1 MDPTS
6 ELPDS
11 FSDWNVQVEPHPGTR
26 GVLDLVFDSPL
37 LEKRI
42 TNRVYLPSSYR
53 PDGPALPVM
62 YYLHGTVE
70 PALDNPVVGPVTQ
83 HEALLDAIGPGGGAR
98 QTDIFRFEEQR
109 DRAQYLLVAPDTAYE
124 DTICETCIW
133 IDGRP
138 DPVPTAPPATA
149 ETLPADSFLHQEL
162 YPLVEALFNV
172 RHDRGGRGV
181 MGFSMGG
188 VAAYLQGMR
197 HPDQYGVTASISG
210 ALDVVD
216 EPGGRGIWESIG
228 YMRDQGYGTA
238 ATNEADW
245 RGFNPIDLASNLSG
259 IDHPVF
265 SSTGDACLPPSSL
278 THEDCMRL
286 PPATNPAAASVE
298 ALLARQYALHSRVLP
313 EKGVTETRAQRPGV
327 HGANNHRVY
336 AENVVPLAN
345 SVFERDVK
353 KPDTFRY
360 RSTASQFSVWGYDLS
375 VGRSTVEFLDLND
388 ARSDGRSFQLRGSGA
403 VRILTPP
410 TLEAGKSYQV
420 ATTADDG
427 TTSASS
433 IVADSDGRL
442 PILVDLGRGQLS
454 NQVLEP
460 TGASPARSMTVEV
473 S

>member
-181 MGFSMGG
+181 CRRFVEADPARVPRTLTPSRQAAGG
-188 VAAYLQGMR
+188 DQRGGLGGDPAVA
-197 HPDQYGVTASISG
+197 S
-210 ALDVVD
+210 
-216 EPGGRGIWESIG
+216 GRGAA
-228 YMRDQGYGTA
+228 DQGDRPTARVGAEYGAFCA
-238 ATNEADW
+238 A
-245 RGFNPIDLASNLSG
+245 
-259 IDHPVF
+259 
-265 SSTGDACLPPSSL
+265 
-278 THEDCMRL
+278 
-286 PPATNPAAASVE
+286 
-298 ALLARQYALHSRVLP
+298 
-313 EKGVTETRAQRPGV
+313 
-327 HGANNHRVY
+327 
-336 AENVVPLAN
+336 
-345 SVFERDVK
+345 
-353 KPDTFRY
+353 
-360 RSTASQFSVWGYDLS
+360 
-375 VGRSTVEFLDLND
+375 
-388 ARSDGRSFQLRGSGA
+388 
-403 VRILTPP
+403 
-410 TLEAGKSYQV
+410 
-420 ATTADDG
+420 
-427 TTSASS
+427 
-433 IVADSDGRL
+433 
-442 PILVDLGRGQLS
+442 
-454 NQVLEP
+454 
-460 TGASPARSMTVEV
+460 
-473 S
+473 